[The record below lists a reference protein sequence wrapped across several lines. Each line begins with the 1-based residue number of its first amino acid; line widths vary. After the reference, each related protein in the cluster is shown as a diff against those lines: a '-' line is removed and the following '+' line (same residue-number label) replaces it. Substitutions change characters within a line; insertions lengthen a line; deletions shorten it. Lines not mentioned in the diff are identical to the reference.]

1 MMPVTI
7 PFFSLKEVAE
17 AFKNVDSSY
26 GGYSRLHLG
35 FSMLFSNLLYL
46 ASRIYYYF
54 SIKKEA

>member
-1 MMPVTI
+1 MIPVTI

-17 AFKNVDSSY
+17 GFRNGDSH

-46 ASRIYYYF
+46 ISRIYYFF
-54 SIKKEA
+54 SVKKEA